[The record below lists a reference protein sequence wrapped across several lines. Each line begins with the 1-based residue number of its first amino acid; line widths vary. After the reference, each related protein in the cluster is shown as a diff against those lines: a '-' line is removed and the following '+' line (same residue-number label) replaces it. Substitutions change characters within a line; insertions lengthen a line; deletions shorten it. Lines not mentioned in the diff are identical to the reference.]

1 VDNHFLIQNAQI
13 TMEHN
18 VLRVKSSDVFKCGQ
32 DFQVEVT
39 YDVFKC
45 GQDFHVEVM

>member
-1 VDNHFLIQNAQI
+1 LIQNAQI

-18 VLRVKSSDVFKCGQ
+18 VLRVKSSDVFKYGQ
-32 DFQVEVT
+32 DFQIEVT

-45 GQDFHVEVM
+45 ELDFHVEVM